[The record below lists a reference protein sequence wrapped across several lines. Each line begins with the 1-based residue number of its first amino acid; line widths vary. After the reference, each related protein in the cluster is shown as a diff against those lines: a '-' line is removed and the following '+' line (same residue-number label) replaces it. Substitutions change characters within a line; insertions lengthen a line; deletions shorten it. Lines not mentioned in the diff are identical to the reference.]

1 MEDNPTVFGQIL
13 RGEIPADVIY
23 EDDLCLAFKD
33 ISPKAPTHILL
44 IPKKLIPKL
53 SDAKEQDQELLGHM
67 MVAVGKIT
75 KMLGIEDTFRLVINN
90 GAKAQQTV
98 FHLHMHI
105 LSGRAFNWPP
115 G

>member
-1 MEDNPTVFGQIL
+1 
-13 RGEIPADVIY
+13 
-23 EDDLCLAFKD
+23 
-33 ISPKAPTHILL
+33 
-44 IPKKLIPKL
+44 
-53 SDAKEQDQELLGHM
+53 